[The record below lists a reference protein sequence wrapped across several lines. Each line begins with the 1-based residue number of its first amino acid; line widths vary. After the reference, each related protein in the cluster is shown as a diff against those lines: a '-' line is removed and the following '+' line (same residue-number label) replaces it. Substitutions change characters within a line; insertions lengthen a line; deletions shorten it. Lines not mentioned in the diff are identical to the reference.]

1 MYTKITEANRSVRLE
16 RVSPRPPALRRISC
30 LVAGS
35 VAKTSPRATAAK
47 NRSACSARGGGLTL
61 DALAVCWPRAR
72 MVDAAPVAEE
82 AEPLRSILAKKGRA
96 REKGRHREA
105 NPDNRFHARR
115 RARRA
120 AVNGAPLLWRRVRR
134 AKADHVD
141 GRADE
146 DRVDEPAHAH
156 LPRRQRRA
164 GQRRQ

>member
-82 AEPLRSILAKKGRA
+82 RSRSGVYWLRKVERGKRGGIVKRIPTIVFMLGGVLVGPQSMAHHSFGAEYDVQKPIT
-96 REKGRHREA
+96 
-105 NPDNRFHARR
+105 
-115 RARRA
+115 
-120 AVNGAPLLWRRVRR
+120 
-134 AKADHVD
+134 
-141 GRADE
+141 
-146 DRVDEPAHAH
+146 
-156 LPRRQRRA
+156 
-164 GQRRQ
+164 